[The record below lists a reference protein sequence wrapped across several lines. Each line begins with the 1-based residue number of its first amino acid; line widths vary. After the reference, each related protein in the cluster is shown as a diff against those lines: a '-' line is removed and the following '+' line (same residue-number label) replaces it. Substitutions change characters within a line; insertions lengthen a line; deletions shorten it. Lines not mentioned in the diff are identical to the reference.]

1 MLAGWRPFLE
11 SDLRH
16 IHGEITCAYSKISC
30 DFQTILMIA
39 EVQACDGSGAAP
51 TRRPTGVA

>member
-16 IHGEITCAYSKISC
+16 IHGEITCAYSKLVVI
-30 DFQTILMIA
+30 FK
-39 EVQACDGSGAAP
+39 P
-51 TRRPTGVA
+51 F